1 MEAEFLALEG
11 EFSIRQGTKLIDY
24 TRISDIPEK
33 FDHVIKFCPKIP
45 EEPHDINDHIHIN
58 HFTDYLNMLQA
69 REQM

>member
-11 EFSIRQGTKLIDY
+11 EFTIRQGTKLIDY

-45 EEPHDINDHIHIN
+45 KEPHDINDQIHIN